1 MKISWSCTADSCD
14 RNAQS
19 TLDIPQPY
27 KHITTLRPSLQ
38 PTQIRILLLHPGT
51 GRDPVYGSL
60 WRGDIEDAPR
70 YEALSYRW
78 QDVPAHK
85 DCRTV
90 PHIHIVDGL
99 DMKLFPISKS
109 LVEALFTIRENQ
121 SQDRALWIDQISINQ
136 TDEDEKSGQVPNMG
150 RIYSEAKKTL
160 IWLGNPVE
168 QDDIALRIITLF
180 GAFRRQLET
189 LLDEQDTEY
198 SPQMRLGLV
207 HALSL
212 ESPEKLRSRRITTF
226 STLPAIGDTEIQAIL
241 AFYQKSWF
249 TRMWPLQ
256 EVVLS
261 KDKEVH
267 CGDVTLD
274 WKDVIFF
281 ATWFMHRHAELA
293 VNPELTFGIKAVNY
307 TNFYAQ
313 TYESGFELLPMLR
326 ATRAYTATDSRD
338 KVFALVNM
346 IDFSKTVDV
355 GTNNQHSTTGREV
368 PNALKADYRKDPIV
382 VCTDL
387 AEYLIESRSDLAFL
401 SLQDHVDRAI
411 WLVDERF
418 TWSLRHQRRL
428 MKATEASNILS
439 PTWVPSWN
447 RNEMSAPIWLPEAIA
462 ENFNAIGD
470 GLAGESYAKTM
481 TRMHQGSTLR
491 ILEVRGVEIG
501 RLKRRSV
508 VNVDEN
514 DDISAAAGQG
524 KRNWGWVLSA
534 IETELSNGSQKY
546 SFTKSNDTQKTELL
560 KKLAVT
566 FTAGRVRGGSIL
578 DLSNPTAL
586 KEHIDGFC
594 ALILELTNSEIYS
607 SSVVYTP
614 LKDFREYI
622 QNHHPQLPN
631 NGTQSDYTHALFEE
645 CRNRFLFVTGNGM
658 MGLGPCCA
666 TIGDKICLLRGCR
679 VPFLLRKDWKMFKR
693 NLKGA
698 HKLVGEC
705 YLYGAM
711 TGEMASRVA
720 FSRILET
727 FALI

>member
-1 MKISWSCTADSCD
+1 MSWSCSADACD
-14 RNAQS
+14 RDAHS
-19 TLDIPQPY
+19 SIDDRLDTPQPY
-27 KHITTLRPSLQ
+27 NHITPSRPSLK

-51 GRDPVYGSL
+51 GREPIYGTL
-60 WRGDIEDAPR
+60 WRGDLADSPR

-85 DCRTV
+85 DCRKV
-90 PHIHIVDGL
+90 PHIHIIDDVEQSP
-99 DMKLFPISKS
+99 FPISKS
-109 LVEALFTIRENQ
+109 LIEALFILRQNQ
-121 SQDRALWIDQISINQ
+121 TRDRAVWIDQISINQ
-136 TDEDEKSGQVPNMG
+136 TDDDEKSGQVPNMG

-168 QDDIALRIITLF
+168 QDDIALQIITSF
-180 GAFRRQLET
+180 GTFRRQLET
-189 LLDEQDTEY
+189 LLDEQDTDY

-212 ESPEKLRSRRITTF
+212 ESAEKLKSRRIT
-226 STLPAIGDTEIQAIL
+226 SYSALPTIGDTETQAIL

-267 CGDVTLD
+267 CGNKTLD

-281 ATWFMHRHAELA
+281 ATWFMHRYAELVA
-293 VNPELTFGIKAVNY
+293 DPALTVGIKAVNY

-346 IDFSKTVDV
+346 IDFSRPT
-355 GTNNQHSTTGREV
+355 GTEATEQPTTTGRGV
-368 PNALKADYRKDPIV
+368 PDALMANYRKDPIV
-382 VCTDL
+382 VCVDL
-387 AEYLIESRSDLAFL
+387 AEYLIESKSDLGFL

-411 WLVDERF
+411 WLVDEKF
-418 TWSLRHQRRL
+418 TWKLHRQRRL
-428 MKATEASNILS
+428 MKATEASNLLS
-439 PTWVPSWN
+439 PTWVPCWN
-447 RNEMSAPIWLPEAIA
+447 RIEMSAPIWLPEANA

-470 GLAGESYAKTM
+470 GFSGETFAKTM
-481 TRMHQGSTLR
+481 TCKHRGNALR
-491 ILEVRGVEIG
+491 VLEVRGVEIG

-508 VNVDEN
+508 VNVDEVEYS
-514 DDISAAAGQG
+514 SAKSGQG
-524 KRNWGWVLSA
+524 KRDWTWVLHA
-534 IETELSNGSQKY
+534 IEKELRNNSQKQ
-546 SFTKSNDTQKTELL
+546 SFAKSSDTQRKEFLT
-560 KKLAVT
+560 KLAVT
-566 FTAGRVRGGSIL
+566 LTAGRVRGGSML
-578 DLSNPTAL
+578 DLANPKAL

-594 ALILELTNSEIYS
+594 ALTLELTKDPLYASD
-607 SSVVYTP
+607 TP
-614 LKDFREYI
+614 LKQFRDYI
-622 QNHHPQLPN
+622 QNDHPQLPSN
-631 NGTQSDYTHALFEE
+631 STQSDYAHALFEA
-645 CRNRFLFVTGNGM
+645 CRNRFLFVTDNGM

-666 TIGDKICLLRGCR
+666 TPGDRICLLRGCR
-679 VPFLLRKDWKMFKR
+679 VPFLLRKDWKIFRR

-698 HKLVGEC
+698 YKLVGEC

-711 TGEMASRVA
+711 NGELATRVA
-720 FSRILET
+720 SSQDLTVFS
-727 FALI
+727 LI